1 MFSIF
6 KAEVGGFSFSSVL
19 VLRIIKGVI
28 VRFILVEISETS
40 MGMKNRQRTLYVR
53 TQFCIKMEKRMIM
66 YYSVVV

>member
-6 KAEVGGFSFSSVL
+6 KAEVGGFSFSLVL
-19 VLRIIKGVI
+19 ALRIIKGVI